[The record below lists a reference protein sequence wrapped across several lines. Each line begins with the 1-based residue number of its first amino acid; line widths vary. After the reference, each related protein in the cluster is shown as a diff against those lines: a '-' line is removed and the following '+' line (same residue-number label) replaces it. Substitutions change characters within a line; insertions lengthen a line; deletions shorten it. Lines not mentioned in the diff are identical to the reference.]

1 MKLVLLGIAGLLAL
15 SLGLQ
20 WWDWREPLPPSPEA
34 SVQLDQISAPTT
46 PQLSSELS
54 LLRSEEDYIAVVERP
69 LFLPDRRPLP
79 AEAVDVEVPDLQAEI
94 ADLAMLDVSATLILS
109 PTEASVWL
117 RDPQQPGLIRL
128 RLGEEYQG
136 WLVAQINA
144 DHILLERQ
152 GATETLQLLDFSA
165 PPVPVR
171 GPRRP
176 VPSTTTAGGQA
187 PRSPSRRN

>member
-1 MKLVLLGIAGLLAL
+1 MKLFLLGTAALLTLA
-15 SLGLQ
+15 LGLQ
-20 WWDWREPLPPSPEA
+20 WWGWREPLPTPPEA
-34 SVQLDQISAPTT
+34 SLQLDQLSAPAT
-46 PQLSSELS
+46 PQLSADLS
-54 LLRSEEDYIAVVERP
+54 ALRPEEDYIAVVERP

-79 AEAVDVEVPDLQAEI
+79 EEAGDEEVPNLQAEI
-94 ADLAMLDVSATLILS
+94 ADLANLDVSATLILS

-136 WLVAQINA
+136 WLVSKINT

-152 GATETLQLLDFSA
+152 GLTETLQLLDFSA

-176 VPSTTTAGGQA
+176 VPPTTTAGGQA
-187 PRSPSRRN
+187 PRSPPRRN